1 MSSGTAGGG
10 AGSSGGGGTG
20 GDPCGPSNCAGCCDE
35 GGACQAGTA
44 DVACGLAGAQCATCK
59 NTCGWDPPGP
69 DYCTYGTG
77 VAFFAC
83 QNHACA
89 PKLVGNYEGEC
100 CPAGFPCNP
109 VTAKCE

>member
-1 MSSGTAGGG
+1 MTSGTGSGG
-10 AGSSGGGGTG
+10 AGGAE
-20 GDPCGPSNCAGCCDE
+20 PCGPATCAGCCF
-35 GGACQAGTA
+35 GGACQLGTL
-44 DVACGLAGAQCATCK
+44 DSACGEAGEACSVCK
-59 NTCGWDPPGP
+59 DTCGWDPPGP

-89 PKLVGNYEGEC
+89 PLLKGNYEGEC
-100 CPAGFPCNP
+100 CPAGYPCNP